1 MTFIPCSHIIL
12 AQRCW
17 TLHFPFP
24 PFLLLLHSLL
34 HHSLLLVDSSHQPP
48 PFFPLSL
55 ITTSTKKQTKKKES
69 SYFTMETTT
78 TLLPQAQK
86 QSPLDIPEI
95 LIRIGQFLPLW
106 SGEGF
111 RLEFNPLPLLRCCL
125 VSRAFRQAFL
135 PTLWYLYDG
144 YRMRNIP
151 PSILSRYSPY
161 FRIITSTG
169 PFKGPFQC
177 KNLTELNTV
186 YGQEWSRALL
196 VSNPNLKRLVWGG
209 PFSRRIETLE
219 QQQEWQLELKVLMG
233 LENLDEIRMSG
244 FSLGEGIFVKL
255 LRNNASSLSNL
266 AMTTVAGV
274 TSIEGLELPHLTELQ
289 VTFGCAESP
298 ALLDLVRCCPR
309 LQRLSLLGSKTR
321 ASAAFVPPHHQQQ
334 QHQQQ
339 LQAGQHVQELDSE
352 VVRLAQNIAE
362 CCPELTHIKF
372 TTTSTTGGAQTNA
385 VFRNQSFLQ
394 GPELALI
401 ANACRRLEGFTA
413 ELATLDQS
421 LSSALMAHSSTLKS
435 LSLTFHET
443 DLETN
448 TRIVDR
454 TREMNSLRRLKASL
468 SHLQDLHLDWA
479 GRLSANIALP
489 PGATAGATTGVLIPT
504 TAPVLPTP
512 ASGPA
517 ATTATHPPT
526 GSIGVAPQTTPTIA
540 AASPAVNAEEMT
552 MMNVGRNAFAVQE
565 EVAAF
570 LEEPWASLEL
580 ETLRLHGMFRSAP
593 PTATL
598 TAGPSE
604 EEDDDGVSMAV
615 GNKGKETTKKEAKV
629 VWRLAKGSHSGA
641 TSSPHHHHLQLNSIA
656 SEGSSK
662 SNSRKTEQQT
672 RLLENVTGLTRLRH
686 LCFNYTT
693 YERIPLL

>member
-1 MTFIPCSHIIL
+1 MDAT
-12 AQRCW
+12 
-17 TLHFPFP
+17 T
-24 PFLLLLHSLL
+24 
-34 HHSLLLVDSSHQPP
+34 SLLLQRPR
-48 PFFPLSL
+48 
-55 ITTSTKKQTKKKES
+55 
-69 SYFTMETTT
+69 
-78 TLLPQAQK
+78 

-111 RLEFNPLPLLRCCL
+111 RLEFDPCPLLRCCL

-151 PSILSRYSPY
+151 PAILTRYSPY

-196 VSNPNLKRLVWGG
+196 VSNPGLKRLVWGG

-219 QQQEWQLELKVLMG
+219 QQQEWQQELKVLMG

-266 AMTTVAGV
+266 AMSTVAGV

-321 ASAAFVPPHHQQQ
+321 ASAAFVPPQL

-339 LQAGQHVQELDSE
+339 HNNDNNHIMHSTAGHPSQDLDNE
-352 VVRLAQNIAE
+352 VVRLAQNISE

-394 GPELALI
+394 GRELALI
-401 ANACRRLEGFTA
+401 TNACRRLEGFTA
-413 ELATLDQS
+413 ELATLDQA
-421 LSSALMAHSSTLKS
+421 LTSALMTHSSILKS

-443 DLETN
+443 DLET
-448 TRIVDR
+448 TRMVDR

-468 SHLQDLHLDWA
+468 SNLQDLHLVWA
-479 GRLSANIALP
+479 GRLSANIAP
-489 PGATAGATTGVLIPT
+489 PPSAPSSTSMIT
-504 TAPVLPTP
+504 PVLSTP
-512 ASGPA
+512 ASGSA
-517 ATTATHPPT
+517 AINTNNPST
-526 GSIGVAPQTTPTIA
+526 GTIGVAPQATTTTTTTAIA
-540 AASPAVNAEEMT
+540 IPAAGIAESET
-552 MMNVGRNAFAVQE
+552 GEMNVGRNAFSVQE
-565 EVAAF
+565 EVTAF
-570 LEEPWASLEL
+570 LEDPWASLEL
-580 ETLRLHGMFRSAP
+580 ETLRLHGMFRSSP
-593 PTATL
+593 PTPTL
-598 TAGPSE
+598 TAEP
-604 EEDDDGVSMAV
+604 DDDDE
-615 GNKGKETTKKEAKV
+615 GKDGRKEVKV
-629 VWRLAKGSHSGA
+629 VWRLAKGTGMQQSGL
-641 TSSPHHHHLQLNSIA
+641 SPVLQHTQQLQYHQPMSGG
-656 SEGSSK
+656 EGSR
-662 SNSRKTEQQT
+662 SNKAIQR
-672 RLLENVTGLTRLRH
+672 RLLENVTGLTKLRH

-693 YERIPLL
+693 YERIPLV

>member
-1 MTFIPCSHIIL
+1 MDT
-12 AQRCW
+12 
-17 TLHFPFP
+17 
-24 PFLLLLHSLL
+24 
-34 HHSLLLVDSSHQPP
+34 
-48 PFFPLSL
+48 
-55 ITTSTKKQTKKKES
+55 
-69 SYFTMETTT
+69 TTT
-78 TLLPQAQK
+78 TLLPQTQR

-111 RLEFNPLPLLRCCL
+111 RLEFDPSPLLRCCL

-151 PSILSRYSPY
+151 STILSRYSPY

-266 AMTTVAGV
+266 AMSTVAGV

-298 ALLDLVRCCPR
+298 ALLDVVRCCPR

-334 QHQQQ
+334 HQQQQ
-339 LQAGQHVQELDSE
+339 LQAGQQVQELGSE
-352 VVRLAQNIAE
+352 VVRLAQNITE
-362 CCPELTHIKF
+362 CCPELSHIKF

-401 ANACRRLEGFTA
+401 AHACGRLEGFTA
-413 ELATLDQS
+413 ELATLDQA
-421 LSSALMAHSSTLKS
+421 LTFALMAHSSTLKS

-454 TREMNSLRRLKASL
+454 TREMISLRRLKASL
-468 SHLQDLHLDWA
+468 SNLQDLHLDWA
-479 GRLSANIALP
+479 GRLSANIVLP
-489 PGATAGATTGVLIPT
+489 PGATAGTTTRVFT
-504 TAPVLPTP
+504 TTTVPVFSTP
-512 ASGPA
+512 ALGPA
-517 ATTATHPPT
+517 ATTATHPPS
-526 GSIGVAPQTTPTIA
+526 GPIGVAPQTTPTTA
-540 AASPAVNAEEMT
+540 AAAGPAASLAVNSEEMMM
-552 MMNVGRNAFAVQE
+552 MMNAGRNAFAVQE
-565 EVAAF
+565 EVAMF
-570 LEEPWASLEL
+570 LEEPWAGLEL

-593 PTATL
+593 PTPTL
-598 TAGPSE
+598 TAGPA
-604 EEDDDGVSMAV
+604 EDEDEDDGVSMTV
-615 GNKGKETTKKEAKV
+615 GDKSRKKRAKV
-629 VWRLAKGSHSGA
+629 VWRLAKGAHSEA
-641 TSSPHHHHLQLNSIA
+641 TSSPHHHHLQLNSVA
-656 SEGSSK
+656 SEGSSRG
-662 SNSRKTEQQT
+662 SSRKAEQQT

>member
-1 MTFIPCSHIIL
+1 MDT
-12 AQRCW
+12 
-17 TLHFPFP
+17 
-24 PFLLLLHSLL
+24 
-34 HHSLLLVDSSHQPP
+34 
-48 PFFPLSL
+48 
-55 ITTSTKKQTKKKES
+55 
-69 SYFTMETTT
+69 TTT
-78 TLLPQAQK
+78 TLLPQTQR

-111 RLEFNPLPLLRCCL
+111 RLEFDPSPLLRCCL

-151 PSILSRYSPY
+151 STILSRYSPY

-169 PFKGPFQC
+169 TFKGPFQC

-196 VSNPNLKRLVWGG
+196 VSNPNLRRLVWGG

-266 AMTTVAGV
+266 AMSTVAGV

-298 ALLDLVRCCPR
+298 ALLDVVRCCPR

-334 QHQQQ
+334 HQQQ
-339 LQAGQHVQELDSE
+339 EHQAGQQVQELGSE

-362 CCPELTHIKF
+362 CCPELSHIKF

-401 ANACRRLEGFTA
+401 ANACGRLEGFTA
-413 ELATLDQS
+413 ELATLDQA
-421 LSSALMAHSSTLKS
+421 LTSALMAHSSTLKS

-454 TREMNSLRRLKASL
+454 TREMISLRRLKASL
-468 SHLQDLHLDWA
+468 SNLQDLHLDWA
-479 GRLSANIALP
+479 GRLSANIVPP
-489 PGATAGATTGVLIPT
+489 PGATTGTTTRVFTTT
-504 TAPVLPTP
+504 TAPVLSTP

-517 ATTATHPPT
+517 ATIATHPPT
-526 GSIGVAPQTTPTIA
+526 GPIGVAPQTTPTTA
-540 AASPAVNAEEMT
+540 AAAGPAANLAVNAEEMT
-552 MMNVGRNAFAVQE
+552 MMYAGRNAFAVQE
-565 EVAAF
+565 EVAMF

-593 PTATL
+593 PTPTL
-598 TAGPSE
+598 TAGPA
-604 EEDDDGVSMAV
+604 EDEDEDDGVSMTV
-615 GNKGKETTKKEAKV
+615 GDKGKEKMKKKKAKV
-629 VWRLAKGSHSGA
+629 VWRLAKGDHSGA
-641 TSSPHHHHLQLNSIA
+641 TSSPHHHHLQLNSVA

-662 SNSRKTEQQT
+662 SSSTKAEQQT

>member
-1 MTFIPCSHIIL
+1 MDTTTTTIST
-12 AQRCW
+12 A
-17 TLHFPFP
+17 
-24 PFLLLLHSLL
+24 
-34 HHSLLLVDSSHQPP
+34 SLLLPP
-48 PFFPLSL
+48 P
-55 ITTSTKKQTKKKES
+55 
-69 SYFTMETTT
+69 
-78 TLLPQAQK
+78 PQR

-111 RLEFNPLPLLRCCL
+111 RLEFDPSPLLRCCL
-125 VSRAFRQAFL
+125 VSRAFRQAL
-135 PTLWYLYDG
+135 LSTLWYLYDG

-151 PSILSRYSPY
+151 PAIL
-161 FRIITSTG
+161 
-169 PFKGPFQC
+169 K
-177 KNLTELNTV
+177 LNTV

-196 VSNPNLKRLVWGG
+196 ISNPGLKRLVWGG

-219 QQQEWQLELKVLMG
+219 QQQEWQQELKVLMG

-266 AMTTVAGV
+266 AMSTVAGV

-334 QHQQQ
+334 HQHQQQ
-339 LQAGQHVQELDSE
+339 LQAGQQHAQELDSE

-362 CCPELTHIKF
+362 CCPEVTHIKF

-413 ELATLDQS
+413 ELATLDQA
-421 LSSALMAHSSTLKS
+421 LTSALMAHSSTLKS

-443 DLETN
+443 DLESSA
-448 TRIVDR
+448 RIVDR
-454 TREMNSLRRLKASL
+454 TREMTSLRRLKASL

-479 GRLSANIALP
+479 GRLSANIAP
-489 PGATAGATTGVLIPT
+489 PSPASAGTRVSTATTVVLS
-504 TAPVLPTP
+504 TP
-512 ASGPA
+512 ASDPA
-517 ATTATHPPT
+517 AMAANHPSTAGHV
-526 GSIGVAPQTTPTIA
+526 GVAPQLTPTTATVA
-540 AASPAVNAEEMT
+540 ANPAADAEDM
-552 MMNVGRNAFAVQE
+552 MMNVGRNAIAVQE
-565 EVAAF
+565 EVAVF
-570 LEEPWASLEL
+570 LEEPWASLDIEI
-580 ETLRLHGMFRSAP
+580 LRLHGMFRSAP
-593 PTATL
+593 PTPTL
-598 TAGPSE
+598 TAGRSHD
-604 EEDDDGVSMAV
+604 EDEGDMGMVMEDKSKEKI
-615 GNKGKETTKKEAKV
+615 NKAKV
-629 VWRLAKGSHSGA
+629 VWRLAKGAYSGA
-641 TSSPHHHHLQLNSIA
+641 TSPSPHQHHLQLNSVVV
-656 SEGSSK
+656 SRGEGCSSSSR
-662 SNSRKTEQQT
+662 SNKTEQQT
-672 RLLENVTGLTRLRH
+672 RLLQNVTGLTRLRH

-693 YERIPLL
+693 YERIPPL

>member
-1 MTFIPCSHIIL
+1 MDT
-12 AQRCW
+12 
-17 TLHFPFP
+17 
-24 PFLLLLHSLL
+24 
-34 HHSLLLVDSSHQPP
+34 V
-48 PFFPLSL
+48 
-55 ITTSTKKQTKKKES
+55 ITTTITTISTTS
-69 SYFTMETTT
+69 
-78 TLLPQAQK
+78 LPQR

-111 RLEFNPLPLLRCCL
+111 RLEFDPSPLLRCCL

-151 PSILSRYSPY
+151 PAILSRYSPY

-196 VSNPNLKRLVWGG
+196 ISNPGLKRLVWGG

-219 QQQEWQLELKVLMG
+219 QQQEWQQELKVLMG

-266 AMTTVAGV
+266 AMSTVAGV

-334 QHQQQ
+334 HQHQQQ
-339 LQAGQHVQELDSE
+339 LQAGQQAQELDSE

-362 CCPELTHIKF
+362 CCPEVTHIKF

-401 ANACRRLEGFTA
+401 ANACHRLEGFTA
-413 ELATLDQS
+413 ELATLDQA
-421 LSSALMAHSSTLKS
+421 LTSALMAHSSTLKS

-443 DLETN
+443 DLETS

-454 TREMNSLRRLKASL
+454 TREMSSLRRLKASL

-479 GRLSANIALP
+479 GRLSANIAP
-489 PGATAGATTGVLIPT
+489 PSPATAGARISTAT
-504 TAPVLPTP
+504 TAVLSTP

-517 ATTATHPPT
+517 AMIPNHPPT
-526 GSIGVAPQTTPTIA
+526 AGHIGVAPQPTPTTA
-540 AASPAVNAEEMT
+540 TAAVNPAADAEDM
-552 MMNVGRNAFAVQE
+552 MMNVGRNAIAVQE

-570 LEEPWASLEL
+570 LEEPWASLDL
-580 ETLRLHGMFRSAP
+580 EILRLHGMFRSAP
-593 PTATL
+593 PTPTL
-598 TAGPSE
+598 TAGPSHDE
-604 EEDDDGVSMAV
+604 DEDDRSMMMEDRSKEKK
-615 GNKGKETTKKEAKV
+615 NKAKV
-629 VWRLAKGSHSGA
+629 VWRLAKGAYSGA
-641 TSSPHHHHLQLNSIA
+641 TSPSPHQHHLQLNSIVV
-656 SEGSSK
+656 SKDEGCSSIR
-662 SNSRKTEQQT
+662 NNKTEQQT
-672 RLLENVTGLTRLRH
+672 RLLENVTELTRLRH

-693 YERIPLL
+693 YERIPL

>member
-1 MTFIPCSHIIL
+1 M
-12 AQRCW
+12 
-17 TLHFPFP
+17 
-24 PFLLLLHSLL
+24 
-34 HHSLLLVDSSHQPP
+34 DS
-48 PFFPLSL
+48 
-55 ITTSTKKQTKKKES
+55 TTSLSQV
-69 SYFTMETTT
+69 
-78 TLLPQAQK
+78 PPC

-111 RLEFNPLPLLRCCL
+111 RLEFDPCPLLRCCL
-125 VSRAFRQAFL
+125 VSRAFRQALL

-196 VSNPNLKRLVWGG
+196 VSNPGLKRLVWGG

-219 QQQEWQLELKVLMG
+219 QQQEWQQELKVLMG

-321 ASAAFVPPHHQQQ
+321 ASAAFVPPHHQQ
-334 QHQQQ
+334 HQQIQQ
-339 LQAGQHVQELDSE
+339 LHAGEHSQELDSE
-352 VVRLAQNIAE
+352 VVRLAQNITE

-413 ELATLDQS
+413 ELATLD
-421 LSSALMAHSSTLKS
+421 LALTSALMAHSSTLRS

-443 DLETN
+443 DLEAA
-448 TRIVDR
+448 RIVDR

-468 SHLQDLHLDWA
+468 SRLQDLHLDWA
-479 GRLSANIALP
+479 GRLSANITL
-489 PGATAGATTGVLIPT
+489 AGVTATTGRSTTVLS
-504 TAPVLPTP
+504 TP
-512 ASGPA
+512 ASVPA
-517 ATTATHPPT
+517 MTLPT
-526 GSIGVAPQTTPTIA
+526 DMIGVAPL
-540 AASPAVNAEEMT
+540 SPAAHLGVAVATTTNPAAETANGDET
-552 MMNVGRNAFAVQE
+552 NVGRNAFAVQE

-580 ETLRLHGMFRSAP
+580 ETLRLHGMFRSSP
-593 PTATL
+593 PTPTL
-598 TAGPSE
+598 STQPN
-604 EEDDDGVSMAV
+604 DDDDEDIGE
-615 GNKGKETTKKEAKV
+615 GGKKKKAPKI
-629 VWRLAKGSHSGA
+629 VWRLAKGAGMQQQP
-641 TSSPHHHHLQLNSIA
+641 SSPHQHVHNQQQQRQAQLDLG
-656 SEGSSK
+656 EGSSSTHRNNK
-662 SNSRKTEQQT
+662 AEQQS

-693 YERIPLL
+693 YERIPLF

>member
-1 MTFIPCSHIIL
+1 MS
-12 AQRCW
+12 
-17 TLHFPFP
+17 
-24 PFLLLLHSLL
+24 SLL
-34 HHSLLLVDSSHQPP
+34 PP
-48 PFFPLSL
+48 R
-55 ITTSTKKQTKKKES
+55 
-69 SYFTMETTT
+69 
-78 TLLPQAQK
+78 

-111 RLEFNPLPLLRCCL
+111 RLEFDPSPLLRCCL
-125 VSRAFRQAFL
+125 VSRAFRQAVL

-151 PSILSRYSPY
+151 PAILSRYSPY

-196 VSNPNLKRLVWGG
+196 VSNPGLKRLVWGG
-209 PFSRRIETLE
+209 PFSRRIETIE

-266 AMTTVAGV
+266 AMSTVAGV

-298 ALLDLVRCCPR
+298 VLLDLVRCCPR

-321 ASAAFVPPHHQQQ
+321 ASAAFVPPHHQQHHQGQ
-334 QHQQQ
+334 QMH
-339 LQAGQHVQELDSE
+339 AGEHSQELDSE
-352 VVRLAQNIAE
+352 VVRLAQNISE

-413 ELATLDQS
+413 ELATLDQA
-421 LSSALMAHSSTLKS
+421 LTSALMAHSSTLKS

-443 DLETN
+443 DLET
-448 TRIVDR
+448 TRMVDR

-479 GRLSANIALP
+479 GRLSANIALA
-489 PGATAGATTGVLIPT
+489 GATATVTATTAVGSTTVLS
-504 TAPVLPTP
+504 TP
-512 ASGPA
+512 ASVPATIPSTGTTIGVVPQPTAATATTNPA
-517 ATTATHPPT
+517 AE
-526 GSIGVAPQTTPTIA
+526 A
-540 AASPAVNAEEMT
+540 AEDMD
-552 MMNVGRNAFAVQE
+552 VGRNTFAVQA
-565 EVAAF
+565 EVTAF
-570 LEEPWASLEL
+570 LEEPWASMNLEV
-580 ETLRLHGMFRSAP
+580 LRLHGMFRSSP
-593 PTATL
+593 PTPTL
-598 TAGPSE
+598 SAELNEDEDVDEAAGES
-604 EEDDDGVSMAV
+604 GR
-615 GNKGKETTKKEAKV
+615 KGKKKQGKV
-629 VWRLAKGSHSGA
+629 IWRLAKRAGVQEQP
-641 TSSPHHHHLQLNSIA
+641 SSPHHHVYNQQQQAQSNLD
-656 SEGSSK
+656 EGSSRNIK
-662 SNSRKTEQQT
+662 AEQQS
-672 RLLENVTGLTRLRH
+672 RLLENVSGLNRLRH

>member
-1 MTFIPCSHIIL
+1 
-12 AQRCW
+12 
-17 TLHFPFP
+17 
-24 PFLLLLHSLL
+24 
-34 HHSLLLVDSSHQPP
+34 
-48 PFFPLSL
+48 
-55 ITTSTKKQTKKKES
+55 
-69 SYFTMETTT
+69 
-78 TLLPQAQK
+78 
-86 QSPLDIPEI
+86 SPLDIPEI

-111 RLEFNPLPLLRCCL
+111 RLEFDPSPLLRCCL

-151 PSILSRYSPY
+151 PAILSRYSPY

-196 VSNPNLKRLVWGG
+196 ISNPGLKRLVWGG

-266 AMTTVAGV
+266 AMSTVAGV

-334 QHQQQ
+334 NQQQQQ
-339 LQAGQHVQELDSE
+339 LQAGQHAAQELDSE

-413 ELATLDQS
+413 ELATLDQA
-421 LSSALMAHSSTLKS
+421 LTSALMAHLSTLKS

-448 TRIVDR
+448 HRIVDR

-479 GRLSANIALP
+479 GRLSANIAP
-489 PGATAGATTGVLIPT
+489 PSPATAGAGVSTAT
-504 TAPVLPTP
+504 TAVLSTP

-517 ATTATHPPT
+517 AMIANHPPTAGHIGVPPQPTPTTAT
-526 GSIGVAPQTTPTIA
+526 A
-540 AASPAVNAEEMT
+540 AANPAADAAE
-552 MMNVGRNAFAVQE
+552 MMMDVGRSAFAVQE

-570 LEEPWASLEL
+570 LEEPWVSLDL
-580 ETLRLHGMFRSAP
+580 EILRLHGMFRSAP
-593 PTATL
+593 PTPTL
-598 TAGPSE
+598 TVGFSHDDD
-604 EEDDDGVSMAV
+604 EDDTSMKAED
-615 GNKGKETTKKEAKV
+615 KGKEKKKSKAKV
-629 VWRLAKGSHSGA
+629 VWRLAKGAHSGT
-641 TSSPHHHHLQLNSIA
+641 TSPSPHQHHLQLNSVMV
-656 SEGSSK
+656 SKGDGSSSSK
-662 SNSRKTEQQT
+662 SNKTEQQT

-686 LCFNYTT
+686 LCVNYTT
-693 YERIPLL
+693 YERISLL

>member
-1 MTFIPCSHIIL
+1 MDT
-12 AQRCW
+12 
-17 TLHFPFP
+17 
-24 PFLLLLHSLL
+24 
-34 HHSLLLVDSSHQPP
+34 
-48 PFFPLSL
+48 
-55 ITTSTKKQTKKKES
+55 IT
-69 SYFTMETTT
+69 TTT
-78 TLLPQAQK
+78 TLLPPAQR

-111 RLEFNPLPLLRCCL
+111 RLEFDPSSLLRCCL

-177 KNLTELNTV
+177 KNLTELTTV

-219 QQQEWQLELKVLMG
+219 QQQEWQQELKVLMG

-266 AMTTVAGV
+266 AMSTVAGV

-321 ASAAFVPPHHQQQ
+321 ASAAFVPPHHQQHQ
-334 QHQQQ
+334 QQQ
-339 LQAGQHVQELDSE
+339 LQTGQQAQELDSE

-385 VFRNQSFLQ
+385 VFRNQSFLR

-413 ELATLDQS
+413 ELATLDQT
-421 LSSALMAHSSTLKS
+421 LTSALMAHLSTLKS

-454 TREMNSLRRLKASL
+454 TREMNSLRRLKTSL

-489 PGATAGATTGVLIPT
+489 PGAGAGATTGVSTTTT
-504 TAPVLPTP
+504 TAALSTP

-517 ATTATHPPT
+517 AIIANHPPIT
-526 GSIGVAPQTTPTIA
+526 GPIGVAPQTTPTTAVTGPA
-540 AASPAVNAEEMT
+540 ANPAVDAEGMR
-552 MMNVGRNAFAVQE
+552 MDVGRNAFAVQE

-580 ETLRLHGMFRSAP
+580 EILRLHGMFRSAP
-593 PTATL
+593 PTPTL
-598 TAGPSE
+598 TAEPAE
-604 EEDDDGVSMAV
+604 DEEDDGMSMVA
-615 GNKGKETTKKEAKV
+615 GDKKKQVKV
-629 VWRLAKGSHSGA
+629 VWRLAKGAHTEA
-641 TSSPHHHHLQLNSIA
+641 TSSPHHHHLQLNSVVGVD
-656 SEGSSK
+656 EGSS
-662 SNSRKTEQQT
+662 SRSSSRKTEQQT
-672 RLLENVTGLTRLRH
+672 RLLENVTALTRLRH

-693 YERIPLL
+693 YERIPFL

>member
-1 MTFIPCSHIIL
+1 MDTTTSI
-12 AQRCW
+12 
-17 TLHFPFP
+17 
-24 PFLLLLHSLL
+24 
-34 HHSLLLVDSSHQPP
+34 PP
-48 PFFPLSL
+48 PP
-55 ITTSTKKQTKKKES
+55 
-69 SYFTMETTT
+69 
-78 TLLPQAQK
+78 PR

-111 RLEFNPLPLLRCCL
+111 RLEFDPCPLLRCCL
-125 VSRAFRQAFL
+125 VSRAFRQALL

-151 PSILSRYSPY
+151 PAILSRYSPY

-196 VSNPNLKRLVWGG
+196 VSNPGLKRLVWGG

-219 QQQEWQLELKVLMG
+219 QQQEWQQELKVLMG

-266 AMTTVAGV
+266 AMSTVAGV

-309 LQRLSLLGSKTR
+309 LQKLSLLGSKTR

-334 QHQQQ
+334 HQQNQ
-339 LQAGQHVQELDSE
+339 QMHAGEHSQELDSE
-352 VVRLAQNIAE
+352 VVRLSQNIAE
-362 CCPELTHIKF
+362 CCSELTHIKF

-413 ELATLDQS
+413 ELATLD
-421 LSSALMAHSSTLKS
+421 LALTSALMAHSSTLKF

-443 DLETN
+443 DLET

-454 TREMNSLRRLKASL
+454 TREMNLLRRLKASL

-479 GRLSANIALP
+479 GRLSANIAQAGAP
-489 PGATAGATTGVLIPT
+489 ATAARGSTATVLS
-504 TAPVLPTP
+504 TP
-512 ASGPA
+512 ASVPA
-517 ATTATHPPT
+517 TIPST
-526 GSIGVAPQTTPTIA
+526 GTIIGVAPLPTAHLGAAVATTMNPA
-540 AASPAVNAEEMT
+540 ADATGWDE
-552 MMNVGRNAFAVQE
+552 MNVGRNAFAVQE

-593 PTATL
+593 PTPTL
-598 TAGPSE
+598 SAEPNDD
-604 EEDDDGVSMAV
+604 ED
-615 GNKGKETTKKEAKV
+615 KEAGEGKKKKAIKV
-629 VWRLAKGSHSGA
+629 VWRLAKGAGMQQRP
-641 TSSPHHHHLQLNSIA
+641 SSPHQHVHSQQQQQQAQLNLG
-656 SEGSSK
+656 EGSGSTVRNSK
-662 SNSRKTEQQT
+662 PEQQS

>member
-1 MTFIPCSHIIL
+1 MDTV
-12 AQRCW
+12 
-17 TLHFPFP
+17 T
-24 PFLLLLHSLL
+24 
-34 HHSLLLVDSSHQPP
+34 
-48 PFFPLSL
+48 
-55 ITTSTKKQTKKKES
+55 
-69 SYFTMETTT
+69 TTT
-78 TLLPQAQK
+78 TLLPPAQR

-111 RLEFNPLPLLRCCL
+111 RLEFDPSSLLRCCL
-125 VSRAFRQAFL
+125 VSGAFRQAFL

-177 KNLTELNTV
+177 KNLTELTTV

-219 QQQEWQLELKVLMG
+219 QQQEWQQELKVLMG

-266 AMTTVAGV
+266 AMSTVAGV

-321 ASAAFVPPHHQQQ
+321 ASAAFVPPHHQQH
-334 QHQQQ
+334 HQQQ
-339 LQAGQHVQELDSE
+339 LQTGQQAQELDSE

-413 ELATLDQS
+413 ELATLDQT
-421 LSSALMAHSSTLKS
+421 LTSALMAHSSTLKS

-479 GRLSANIALP
+479 GRLSANIVLP
-489 PGATAGATTGVLIPT
+489 PGASTGATTEIPT
-504 TAPVLPTP
+504 TTTTPALSTP

-517 ATTATHPPT
+517 AMIANHSPTTGP
-526 GSIGVAPQTTPTIA
+526 IGVAPQTIPTTAVAGPA
-540 AASPAVNAEEMT
+540 ANPAVDAE
-552 MMNVGRNAFAVQE
+552 MMRMYVGRNAFAVQE

-580 ETLRLHGMFRSAP
+580 EILRLHGMFRSAP
-593 PTATL
+593 PTPTL
-598 TAGPSE
+598 TAGPAE
-604 EEDDDGVSMAV
+604 DEEDDGMSMVAE
-615 GNKGKETTKKEAKV
+615 GKGKEKKQVKV
-629 VWRLAKGSHSGA
+629 VWRLAKGAHTEA
-641 TSSPHHHHLQLNSIA
+641 TSSPHQHHLQLNGVVGVGK
-656 SEGSSK
+656 GSS
-662 SNSRKTEQQT
+662 SSSSRKTEQQT

-693 YERIPLL
+693 YERIPVV